1 MAVWKQSILA
11 LILLVAAAAAWLR
24 FVPGA
29 PEIASSWG
37 MGWAAA
43 AINPEGARP
52 ADGGMQQQRR
62 GGGQAG
68 PVVAAQVASATIN
81 DRLSAIGT
89 GRANASVA
97 VKPYTAGRLTDV
109 LAEPGARVERG
120 AVLAKIDADAEQ
132 ITLERARI
140 ALEDA
145 MARAERTRSLRSSN
159 AVTAVQVTEAELTVQ
174 NAQLALRDAELAL
187 ERRQVIA
194 PISGVVGILP
204 VEAGNTVT
212 SDTVIA
218 TIDDRSSILVDFWVP
233 ERYTT
238 QIKQGMTVN
247 AASVARPGDTFEG
260 TVSAVDNR
268 LDEASRT
275 MLVQARIA
283 NPDDRLRAGMSFQVS
298 MRFPGDTFPA
308 VDPLAIQWGNEGSY
322 VWVLRDGT
330 ARRTPV
336 RVIQRNTDTVLVEG
350 DLDERDQ
357 VVTEGVHLVRDGAK
371 PLVAGNDIA
380 PAQAAKAAVSGAG
393 G

>member
-24 FVPGA
+24 VVPGA

-37 MGWAAA
+37 MGWAVA

-52 ADGGMQQQRR
+52 VEGGGQQRR
-62 GGGQAG
+62 GGVQAG
-68 PVVAAQVASATIN
+68 PVVAAQAASATIN

-97 VKPYTAGRLTDV
+97 VKPYTPGRLTEILV
-109 LAEPGARVERG
+109 EPGTRVERG
-120 AVLAKIDADAEQ
+120 AVLARIDSDAEQ

-145 MARAERTRSLRSSN
+145 VARAERTRSLRSSN

-174 NAQLALRDAELAL
+174 NARLALRDAELAL

-194 PISGVVGILP
+194 PIAGIVGILP

-212 SDTVIA
+212 ADTVIA

-233 ERYTT
+233 ERYTALIR
-238 QIKQGMTVN
+238 QDMPVS
-247 AASVARPGDTFEG
+247 AASVARPGDIFDG
-260 TVSAVDNR
+260 TVSAIDNR

-275 MLVQARIA
+275 MLVQARVA

-308 VDPLAIQWGNEGSY
+308 VDPLAIQWGNDGSY
-322 VWVLRDGT
+322 VWVLREGT

-350 DLDERDQ
+350 DLGERDQ

-371 PLVAGNDIA
+371 PLVAVNDIA